1 MTAAPKVALCGS
13 CFAEIIR
20 CAKLLV
26 PMARPLSFGKKRVR
40 TEGTPRGKGPGDS
53 TRIAEITSG
62 RSFFQQG
69 LTTTCKDLLH
79 KANKPRQPEE
89 RGLADE
95 FVVAMTGG

>member
-1 MTAAPKVALCGS
+1 MTAAPKVPLCGS

-53 TRIAEITSG
+53 IRNAEITSG
-62 RSFFQQG
+62 RCSSQQG
-69 LTTTCKDLLH
+69 LTATCTDRLH
-79 KANKPRQPEE
+79 KATN
-89 RGLADE
+89 RGKRR
-95 FVVAMTGG
+95 GGDWRMSP